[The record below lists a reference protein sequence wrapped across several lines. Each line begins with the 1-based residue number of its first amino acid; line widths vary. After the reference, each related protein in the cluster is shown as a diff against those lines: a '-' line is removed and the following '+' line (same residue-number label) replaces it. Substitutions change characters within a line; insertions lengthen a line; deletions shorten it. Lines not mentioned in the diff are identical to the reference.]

1 MGSYTGSRKISFQIL
16 EKSHKWSSWKTVK
29 SATVFQPGQ
38 KQRTCA
44 YCGKTEKA
52 AIAQLKA
59 TIKLNMTSI
68 LLQTGQTTTAF
79 KVTGLAKGD
88 KVKSYSSANKK
99 IATIDSH
106 GKIKGIRPGSTKI
119 TVTLASGK
127 KATAKIKVQ
136 QKTIATQ
143 KLTVS
148 PSRLSLKLKK
158 TYKLKISR
166 TPLTTVE
173 KITYKSSNSKIASVN
188 SQGMITARKKGTA
201 TITILSGKKKAT
213 VKVTVK

>member
-1 MGSYTGSRKISFQIL
+1 MEFL
-16 EKSHKWSSWKTVK
+16 ENCK

-136 QKTIATQ
+136 QKQ
-143 KLTVS
+143 
-148 PSRLSLKLKK
+148 
-158 TYKLKISR
+158 
-166 TPLTTVE
+166 
-173 KITYKSSNSKIASVN
+173 
-188 SQGMITARKKGTA
+188 SQLRN
-201 TITILSGKKKAT
+201 LLFPHP
-213 VKVTVK
+213 VFL

>member
-1 MGSYTGSRKISFQIL
+1 MSSYTGSREVTFHIL
-16 EKSHKWSSWKTVK
+16 EKSHKWSSWKTIK
-29 SATVFQPGQ
+29 AATALKAGQ
-38 KQRTCA
+38 KQHTCA
-44 YCGKTEKA
+44 YCGKREEA
-52 AIAQLKA
+52 AINKLKA
-59 TIKLNMTSI
+59 TIKLSMTSI
-68 LLQTGQTTTAF
+68 LLKKGQTTTAF

-99 IATIDSH
+99 IATIDSR

-127 KATAKIKVQ
+127 KATAKVKVQ
-136 QKTIATQ
+136 KNAVATQ
-143 KLTVS
+143 KLTVTT
-148 PSRLSLKLKK
+148 SRLSLKVKK

-188 SQGMITARKKGTA
+188 SKGVITARKKGKA

>member
-1 MGSYTGSRKISFQIL
+1 MEFLENCKIRHSFSARPETAYLCILWKNRKSCY
-16 EKSHKWSSWKTVK
+16 S
-29 SATVFQPGQ
+29 
-38 KQRTCA
+38 
-44 YCGKTEKA
+44 
-52 AIAQLKA
+52 
-59 TIKLNMTSI
+59 
-68 LLQTGQTTTAF
+68 TA
-79 KVTGLAKGD
+79 
-88 KVKSYSSANKK
+88 
-99 IATIDSH
+99 
-106 GKIKGIRPGSTKI
+106 
-119 TVTLASGK
+119 
-127 KATAKIKVQ
+127 
-136 QKTIATQ
+136 Q

>member
-1 MGSYTGSRKISFQIL
+1 MEFLENCKIRHSFSARPETAYLCIL
-16 EKSHKWSSWKTVK
+16 WKN
-29 SATVFQPGQ
+29 
-38 KQRTCA
+38 R
-44 YCGKTEKA
+44 KA

-106 GKIKGIRPGSTKI
+106 GKIKGIRPGGTKI

-127 KATAKIKVQ
+127 
-136 QKTIATQ
+136 
-143 KLTVS
+143 
-148 PSRLSLKLKK
+148 RLLPK
-158 TYKLKISR
+158 
-166 TPLTTVE
+166 
-173 KITYKSSNSKIASVN
+173 
-188 SQGMITARKKGTA
+188 
-201 TITILSGKKKAT
+201 
-213 VKVTVK
+213 